1 MAASKWPSVPK
12 YYLSGGP
19 FEAPPIPANSERIW
33 NSFSMPLDPPCTSS
47 STTTATTA
55 TTATTTTTTLR
66 DVNLNDF
73 KDIVLELRH
82 RYAELVWALSR
93 MDSSKEAGYGK
104 VTQLIDQQF
113 VEAQTIVE
121 AYHPKL
127 VLLETLEQLKRQTQR
142 REETTTQLL
151 EVIGRAHD
159 DLDRS
164 LNK

>member
-1 MAASKWPSVPK
+1 
-12 YYLSGGP
+12 
-19 FEAPPIPANSERIW
+19 
-33 NSFSMPLDPPCTSS
+33 
-47 STTTATTA
+47 
-55 TTATTTTTTLR
+55 
-66 DVNLNDF
+66 
-73 KDIVLELRH
+73 
-82 RYAELVWALSR
+82 